1 MCAEIEDIRRIRFP
15 KRILPRALAAVPGTL
30 GRHVA
35 PAEIEDIEIESMN
48 PPALRVCF
56 RATTSAPREYCSVG
70 AEALAAALIGY
81 CRRLRVPIPRG
92 ARKSIAI
99 ENDAVVLVTDHRC
112 QPDDGQ
118 VWPRMTG

>member
-1 MCAEIEDIRRIRFP
+1 MCAEIEDVRRIRFP
-15 KRILPRALAAVPGTL
+15 KRVLPRALSAVPGTL

-35 PAEIEDIEIESMN
+35 PAEIEDIEIESVD

-56 RATTSAPREYCSVG
+56 RPTMSGPREYCSVG

-81 CRRLRVPIPRG
+81 CRHLGVPVPRG
-92 ARKSIAI
+92 ARKAI
-99 ENDAVVLVTDHRC
+99 TIETDAVVLVTDHRC

-118 VWPRMTG
+118 VWPRLD